1 MQFLTPTEVRQ
12 RLRISK
18 TTLVRRIKCAA
29 SEFDAEMV
37 PRAVA

>member
-18 TTLVRRIKCAA
+18 TTLVRRIKCPLPGATATAGAA
-29 SEFDAEMV
+29 TA
-37 PRAVA
+37 